1 MGNPAYG
8 KGFEAG
14 KKVAEEA
21 TKKILQDKNKH
32 TVAVAGLSANVGG
45 IATLLGSR
53 K

>member
-21 TKKILQDKNKH
+21 TKKILQDKNKQ
-32 TVAVAGLSANVGG
+32 TVAVAVLSAIVGG

>member
-14 KKVAEEA
+14 KKSSRRSY
-21 TKKILQDKNKH
+21 KKILQDKNKQ
-32 TVAVAGLSANVGG
+32 TVAVAVLSAIVGE